1 MTPVAAGQGAA
12 SQGAASQGGSALR
25 VLHVIGGGDTGGA
38 MGNVL
43 PLLKALR
50 AQGCDARLLCLGGG
64 GLAEEARRRRVPT
77 RVLPMRSAW
86 DAGVLP
92 GLWRSLRDE
101 PWDVVHTHGMRANL
115 PVRLLAPSLRLRP
128 CLFTTVHSDL
138 AFDYVN
144 GAQARVYLFLDR
156 LSAPAVD
163 VFFCVSADLAGR
175 IAARG
180 FDPRRL
186 QVMYPGVEESAAQA
200 SFSQERPAEA
210 SPAGPA
216 PPTAGTVARLVG
228 VKDLGL
234 LLEAARILV
243 ADRRDLRVVI
253 VGDGPDKAALERL
266 ASELGLGSV
275 ADFRGEVRPAWSAM
289 REFDVYVLTS
299 FSEGMPI
306 SVLEAMTIGLSVVA
320 TAVGGLPEMVED
332 GVSGYL
338 VPRGDDRGATAR
350 ALADRIGGLL
360 ADPGLRARVGLRA
373 RERAE
378 RCFSAEAAAARVLK
392 AYQRCGAGRA
402 AESRRLRP
410 GLRGLGSLGL
420 GLRGR

>member
-1 MTPVAAGQGAA
+1 MIAAAA
-12 SQGAASQGGSALR
+12 SQGAANQGGSALR

-43 PLLKALR
+43 PLLTALR
-50 AQGCDARLLCLGGG
+50 DRGCDARLLCLGGG

-101 PWDVVHTHGMRANL
+101 AWDVVHTHGMRANL
-115 PVRLLAPSLRLRP
+115 PVRLLAPSLRPRP

-138 AFDYVN
+138 ALDYAN
-144 GAQARVYLFLDR
+144 GAQAKVYPFLDR
-156 LSAPAVD
+156 LSAPVVD
-163 VFFCVSADLAGR
+163 MFFCVSADLAGR

-180 FDPRRL
+180 FDRRRL
-186 QVMYPGVEESAAQA
+186 QVMYPGVGEPAAEL
-200 SFSQERPAEA
+200 SPSQERSAEA
-210 SPAGPA
+210 PAVAGPPLA
-216 PPTAGTVARLVG
+216 AGSALPPSGPTPGPPPTVGTVARLVG

-243 ADRRDLRVVI
+243 SGQRDLRVVV
-253 VGDGPDKAALERL
+253 VGDGPEKAALERL

-299 FSEGMPI
+299 LSEGMPI
-306 SVLEAMTIGLSVVA
+306 SVLEAMTLGLPVVA

-338 VPRGDDRGATAR
+338 VPRGDDRGATAS
-350 ALADRIGGLL
+350 ALADHIGDLL
-360 ADPGLRARVGLRA
+360 ADPALRARVGQ
-373 RERAE
+373 
-378 RCFSAEAAAARVLK
+378 AAR
-392 AYQRCGAGRA
+392 
-402 AESRRLRP
+402 
-410 GLRGLGSLGL
+410 
-420 GLRGR
+420 